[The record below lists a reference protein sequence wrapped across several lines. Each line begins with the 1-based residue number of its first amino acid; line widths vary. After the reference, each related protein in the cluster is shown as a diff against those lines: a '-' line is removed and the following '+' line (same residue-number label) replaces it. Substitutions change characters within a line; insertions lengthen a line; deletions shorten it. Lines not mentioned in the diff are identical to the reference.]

1 MGDSIQRGERSC
13 RECGCTDE
21 RGCPGGCWWVL
32 PDVCRSCAAAL
43 LVNAGLDATPVLL
56 GGHLLAALAEG
67 GVPAG
72 ILDEI
77 LAVDPA
83 RAGYERDEI
92 FARMS
97 GDEVELF
104 TRLHGVEALPAGPLR
119 RAAGRVVWQLAKS
132 ERGLGDRL
140 CRRIGTD
147 RAPDVQ
153 QGRKSR

>member
-1 MGDSIQRGERSC
+1 MGERTC

-32 PDVCRSCAAAL
+32 PDVCSSCAAAL

-83 RAGYERDEI
+83 RAGY
-92 FARMS
+92 AAA
-97 GDEVELF
+97 
-104 TRLHGVEALPAGPLR
+104 HGVASVPDEHPGFEPELGPRLWR
-119 RAAGRVVWQLAKS
+119 P
-132 ERGLGDRL
+132 GD
-140 CRRIGTD
+140 
-147 RAPDVQ
+147 P
-153 QGRKSR
+153 